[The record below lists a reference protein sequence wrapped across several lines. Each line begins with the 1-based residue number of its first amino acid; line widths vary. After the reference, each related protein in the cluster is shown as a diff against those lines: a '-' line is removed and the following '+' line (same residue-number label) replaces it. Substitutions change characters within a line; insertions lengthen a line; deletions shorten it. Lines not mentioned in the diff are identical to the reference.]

1 MDLITLDF
9 ETYYDTDIS
18 LRKLN
23 TMTYVKHALF
33 KVQGVGIKVN
43 DGPTEWFGAD
53 ETTEALHRID
63 WASSAILCHNT
74 KFDAY
79 ILTHHYNLTPS

>member
-23 TMTYVKHALF
+23 TMTYVKHELF
-33 KVQGVGIKVN
+33 KVQGVV
-43 DGPTEWFGAD
+43 
-53 ETTEALHRID
+53 
-63 WASSAILCHNT
+63 
-74 KFDAY
+74 
-79 ILTHHYNLTPS
+79 